1 MLETIRDVFF
11 EYAGLILLIPLFL
24 ALLNQKK
31 YPNQL
36 KTIFYYLVLA
46 AITQALSF
54 AFWKAR
60 INNYPILHIYTVLEY
75 LALLWFYS
83 QILKGFIPKT
93 AFAALF
99 IAFPLFSIFDSLF
112 IEDIYTYNTY
122 SRSIEALIF
131 IFLSISWFVKIV
143 AEDEATREQSIAI
156 NYINAGLLIYFAGS
170 ITLFAYNNYIEEMK
184 IVLRT
189 NIWLIHTVLATQLYI
204 LIAIGLWKVK
214 AK

>member
-1 MLETIRDVFF
+1 MLEGLKNIFF

-24 ALLNQKK
+24 ALKNQKK
-31 YPNQL
+31 YLLQFKIVL
-36 KTIFYYLVLA
+36 YYLVLSTA
-46 AITQALSF
+46 TQALSF
-54 AFWKAR
+54 AFWKVS
-60 INNYPILHIYTVLEY
+60 INNYLIVHIYTILEY
-75 LALLWFYS
+75 LVLLWFYS
-83 QILKGFIPKT
+83 QILKGFIPKI

-99 IAFPLFSIFDSLF
+99 IAFPLFSILDSIF

-122 SRSIEALIF
+122 SRSIEALVF

-143 AEDEATREQSIAI
+143 AEDEVTREQSTAI

-170 ITLFAYNNYIEEMK
+170 ITLFAYNSYIEEMK
-184 IVLRT
+184 IALRT
-189 NIWLIHTVLATQLYI
+189 NVWLIHTVLATQLYI